1 MLFPVIETF
10 KDKTKTRVD
19 FRTNEFTKLLLQRGL
34 NLSWSQAAECPCH
47 TKSTN
52 YGLDLQNV
60 TDINATPDEYNTA
73 CPICKGN
80 GLILHSPQNI
90 RGIITSAKGD
100 IEITKHGQ
108 AQIETVEISLRPEHL
123 PSFGDQFKLV
133 DSVII
138 WRESQVKTNTN
149 TQALSRK
156 IVSRTLDLA
165 TGEKTVGV
173 VYLHIADANG
183 LAVVGGELIEGI
195 HFGITNGDI
204 DWTKGTTP
212 TPPAT
217 GRRFS
222 IAYYTHPI
230 YQVIEHPHT
239 IRDTILM
246 NRSTAQVETPTAM
259 LVQAKA
265 KLLTV

>member
-1 MLFPVIETF
+1 MQFPIVETF

-19 FRTNEFTKLLLQRGL
+19 FRTNEFNKLILQRGL
-34 NLSWSQAAECPCH
+34 NLSWTQASECPCH
-47 TKSTN
+47 SKSVN
-52 YGLDLQNV
+52 YGLDLKNI
-60 TDINATPDEYNTA
+60 TDINTTPDEYNVN

-80 GLILHSPQNI
+80 GLILHSEQQV
-90 RGIITSAKGD
+90 RGIITAGKSD
-100 IEITKHGQ
+100 IEITKYGQ
-108 AQIETVEISLRPEHL
+108 IPIETVEISLRSEHL

-133 DSVII
+133 DSVFVR
-138 WRESQVKTNTN
+138 RESHIKTNTA
-149 TQALSRK
+149 TQALHYK
-156 IVSRTLDLA
+156 IAERSLTLA
-165 TGEKTVGV
+165 TGPKTVGV
-173 VYLHIADANG
+173 IYLHIADANG

-212 TPPAT
+212 TPPVT

-222 IAYYTHPI
+222 VSYYAHPI

-246 NRSTAQVETPTAM
+246 NRSTAQTETPTAM

-265 KLLTV
+265 KLITA